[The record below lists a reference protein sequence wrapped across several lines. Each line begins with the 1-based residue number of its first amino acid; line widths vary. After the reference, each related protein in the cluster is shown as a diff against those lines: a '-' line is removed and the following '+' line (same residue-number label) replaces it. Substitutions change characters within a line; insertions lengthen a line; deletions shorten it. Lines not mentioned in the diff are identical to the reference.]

1 MVVFGAL
8 KFLILKVLSKEE
20 LNGNQILRVIN
31 EKTGW
36 KVSCGS
42 MYPALKDL
50 TKKGFIESK
59 KDKLIGKYKITKAGE
74 QFLKEAN
81 QKKEE
86 ILKKIFESMSL
97 LKILDDNEEIS
108 KDLEKHLKEGQ
119 MNDFFLCKEL
129 VELKKEIDK
138 VNKNKNHLAI
148 QKILNNAKEK
158 IRRLR

>member
-8 KFLILKVLSKEE
+8 KFLILKVLSEKD
-20 LNGNQILRVIN
+20 LNGNQILKVIN

-50 TKKGFIESK
+50 KKKGFIEAR
-59 KDKLIGKYKITKAGE
+59 KDKIISEYKITKTGE

-86 ILKKIFESMSL
+86 ILKKVFESMSL
-97 LKILDDNEEIS
+97 LKILDDNEEINTYLQ
-108 KDLEKHLKEGQ
+108 KNLKEGEL
-119 MNDFFLCKEL
+119 NDFFLCEEL
-129 VELKKEIDK
+129 VKLKKEIDK
-138 VNKNKNHLAI
+138 VNKNKNRSAI
-148 QKILNNAKEK
+148 QEILDNAKDK
-158 IRRLR
+158 IRRLK